1 MGETL
6 WRSAY
11 HHLVQPG
18 SMVLLGGW
26 RRSRSWV
33 TMMEMLVLALFLALV
48 PLVSSFDKEPGLLE
62 LGLLAKYPE
71 YQAVVRPFK
80 KRNGGLNFK
89 RTEGFRTSAGGNM
102 TLPFTHSWTT
112 SARTVTT
119 STKRQTSISFAGQ
132 TVLVQV
138 TSRGASRP
146 CCLRRTASSTWSR
159 SSGERDSSL
168 VPLVKPSEIW
178 RQKRILS
185 LSPACYA
192 DQDSSIKGS
201 ARGEKKPGRV
211 AIFSGYK
218 SFGLVVQLTV

>member
-1 MGETL
+1 MGCL
-6 WRSAY
+6 SSCSSSPSFPSSAASIRSPASWSSACWQSTQSTKR
-11 HHLVQPG
+11 LCD
-18 SMVLLGGW
+18 
-26 RRSRSWV
+26 RSRKGMGGS
-33 TMMEMLVLALFLALV
+33 T
-48 PLVSSFDKEPGLLE
+48 SSG
-62 LGLLAKYPE
+62 
-71 YQAVVRPFK
+71 
-80 KRNGGLNFK
+80 
-89 RTEGFRTSAGGNM
+89 TEGFPTSAGGNM

-112 SARTVTT
+112 SARTAIT

-138 TSRGASRP
+138 TSSGASRP

-168 VPLVKPSEIW
+168 VPLVKPPEIW

-201 ARGEKKPGRV
+201 ARDEKKPGLV